1 MSSTESSVS
10 MRMTQTESS
19 LVVQTP
25 AKLNL
30 SLKVLGRRD
39 DGFHSLETLMISVR
53 LYDTLSFEPCTTPD
67 ISLTT
72 HRVGRGAASIPTGPE
87 NLVVRAAE
95 LLRSTTRTE
104 AGVRIHLTKRIP
116 SEAGMGGGSSDAAAT
131 LVGLNRLWNLNLPT
145 AKLHEIA
152 SQLGSDLNF
161 FIDSPTAAVCTGR
174 GEKISPMA
182 VSRVLDFVVV
192 QPPSGLSTAVVFK
205 HWGTVAEAAVPGSEE
220 LARACRQGQLQ
231 LIGRGVFNS
240 LETPARDLNSDI
252 DGMLKMLEQ
261 FQLVAWGMTGS
272 GSACFGLC
280 RSRRHAE
287 RIVSR
292 IKSRG
297 IQRAWAVRSGV

>member
-1 MSSTESSVS
+1 
-10 MRMTQTESS
+10 MTQTESS

-30 SLKVLGRRD
+30 SLKVLGRRE
-39 DGFHSLETLMISVR
+39 DGFHNLETLMISVR
-53 LYDTLSFEPCTTPD
+53 LYDTLRFEPSTTPG

-72 HRVGRGAASIPTGPE
+72 DCVAPGSASIPSGPE

-95 LLRSTTRTE
+95 YLRSATQIE
-104 AGVRIHLTKRIP
+104 VGARIHLTKRIP

-152 SQLGSDLNF
+152 AQLGSDVNF
-161 FIDSPTAAVCTGR
+161 FIDSPLAAVCTGR
-174 GEKISPMA
+174 GEKISPTA
-182 VSRVLDFVVV
+182 GSRVLHFVVV

-205 HWGTVAEAAVPGSEE
+205 HWGAVAEAALPGSEE
-220 LARACRQGQLQ
+220 FVRAFRQGQLQ
-231 LIGRGVFNS
+231 RIGRHLWNS
-240 LETPARDLNSDI
+240 LEMPARDLNSDI
-252 DGMLKMLEQ
+252 DGMLRMLEE
-261 FQLVAWGMTGS
+261 FQLVASGMTGS

-287 RIVSR
+287 RIVSK